1 MVTNPLGLQAAAKH
15 TPAGQ
20 GVEVDVPLSNQLT
33 CWIQALPAYLLPWHL
48 SLGSRVALA
57 SPALMIL
64 LRASLT
70 PSPMR
75 EENWEGGE
83 EVAEW

>member
-1 MVTNPLGLQAAAKH
+1 MNHWSWP
-15 TPAGQ
+15 
-20 GVEVDVPLSNQLT
+20 
-33 CWIQALPAYLLPWHL
+33 PAYLLPWHL